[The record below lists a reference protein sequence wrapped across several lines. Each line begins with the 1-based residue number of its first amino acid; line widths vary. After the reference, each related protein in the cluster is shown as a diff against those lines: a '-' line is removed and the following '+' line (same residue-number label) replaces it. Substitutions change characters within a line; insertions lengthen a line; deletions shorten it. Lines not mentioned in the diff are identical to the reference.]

1 MNNENYARDP
11 KKRLVKALVAAGWG
25 AICETDDELWS
36 NGSNALLIDSIGVF
50 LFQLQNGKWRRTH
63 GLSHNLILAKHL
75 HESCLYFQDF
85 TLKFGG

>member
-1 MNNENYARDP
+1 MNNENYAQDP
-11 KKRLVKALVAAGWG
+11 GRRIVKALLAAGWG

-36 NGSNALLIDSIGVF
+36 KGNNALLIDSVGVF
-50 LFQLQNGKWRRTH
+50 LFQLQNGEWRRTH

-85 TLKFGG
+85 TLNFGG